1 MNAQSKQLQQLEP
14 NAASLKARFLTLTGW
29 QQKRIGVVDWVVAI
43 ILVAVAA
50 FIRFFVLAWMA
61 GGADRTRENLTQWDA
76 DIYRAIAEFGYF
88 SPDGQAPADP
98 GTYEIRLAFF
108 PGFPA
113 MMRFVHEIA
122 GADYFY
128 SGVIVATVASVFMA
142 TGFMA
147 LAGLVGA
154 GLWARSLAAVVV
166 LGAPMSVTFMMP
178 YSESLFM
185 ALSFW
190 ALYFMVSSRWLL
202 AAVLVFFAGFVRLT
216 AVDLWLTLGIVIAL
230 YGVRN
235 IKAWV
240 AWLVSVVPLVG
251 YLVYASS
258 FTSDIGGYFGMQTKG
273 WNSTFDFGQAT
284 TGWVLDQLQASDNA
298 GYMLTIAVM
307 LAAVVAVVLSF
318 SKLPWAMWIF
328 AAGVAANVLL
338 SDGIMHSR
346 PRLLLP
352 CLVVLLPAVVALARH
367 LPRGVVGLCAGVWL
381 LVGAW
386 FSAHMLVIFEWAI

>member
-1 MNAQSKQLQQLEP
+1 MNVQTKQLQQLEP
-14 NAASLKARFLTLTGW
+14 NAAIWRARFLTLLNWHPKCLGLA
-29 QQKRIGVVDWVVAI
+29 DWLIAL
-43 ILVAVAA
+43 ILVVITAVV
-50 FIRFFVLAWMA
+50 RFFVLSWMA
-61 GGADRTRENLTQWDA
+61 GGSESARENLTKWDA

-88 SPDGQAPADP
+88 SPDGQALVDP

-108 PGFPA
+108 PGLPA
-113 MMRFVHEIA
+113 LMRAVHEIT
-122 GADYFY
+122 GVDYFY
-128 SGVIVATVASVFMA
+128 SGVAVAVVASYFMA

-154 GLWARSLAAVVV
+154 GLRARTLAAVVV
-166 LGAPMSVTFMMP
+166 LGAPMSITFMMP

-190 ALYFMVSSRWLL
+190 ALYFMVTSRWLL
-202 AAVLVFFAGFVRLT
+202 AAMLVFLAGFVRLT

-230 YGVRN
+230 YSVRN
-235 IKAWV
+235 IKAWA
-240 AWLVSVVPLVG
+240 AWAVSVIPLVG
-251 YLVYASS
+251 YIMYASS

-284 TGWVLDQLQASDNA
+284 VEWVLGQLQGSGNA

-307 LAAVVAVVLSF
+307 LAVIVAVVLSF
-318 SKLPWAMWIF
+318 RKLPWAVWIF

-352 CLVVLLPAVVALARH
+352 CLVVLLPAVVALTRH
-367 LPRGVVGLCAGVWL
+367 LPRSALALCAGVWL